1 MQKLNIEYA
10 RNDERGSL
18 VQINTG
24 EWKQANYLSINKGYS
39 FGGHYHRHKKE
50 LFYLISGRVKVFI
63 EGTGKMHE
71 LDISENELFLVEPF
85 EKHTIEAK
93 ENSVIL
99 EMLSQPYSKED
110 TYVKDIIS
118 T

>member
-1 MQKLNIEYA
+1 MQKLNVEYIRSDA
-10 RNDERGSL
+10 RGSL

-50 LFYLISGRVKVFI
+50 LFYLLSGKIKMCI
-63 EGTGKMHE
+63 EGTGLIHTF
-71 LDISENELFLVEPF
+71 DVSENECFLVEPF
-85 EKHTIEAK
+85 ETHTIEATEK
-93 ENSVIL
+93 SVLL

-110 TYVKDIIS
+110 VYV
-118 T
+118 TP